1 MKKTNFT
8 SGNQFTKGIP
18 ISVIQAGNYNNCIP
32 NIYYS
37 NNKYYIYAFSWSSN
51 GGGWGEMFM
60 NSVNI
65 SCIVY
70 YI

>member
-1 MKKTNFT
+1 MKNTNFT

-18 ISVIQAGNYNNCIP
+18 ISVIQAGNSSKYIP
-32 NIYYS
+32 NIYY
-37 NNKYYIYAFSWSSN
+37 NNSKYYIYAFSWSSN
-51 GGGWGEMFM
+51 SGYGTLFM
-60 NSVNI
+60 NTEKI

>member
-1 MKKTNFT
+1 MRRINFT
-8 SGNQFTKGIP
+8 SGNQFTEGIP
-18 ISVIQAGNYNNCIP
+18 ISVIQAGNVYNLP

-37 NNKYYIYAFSWSSN
+37 NSKYYIYAFSWSSN

-60 NSVNI
+60 NSVKI
-65 SCIVY
+65 PCIVY